1 MRNKRC
7 RFLSITF
14 SVFIVFSILLTS
26 QVRANEEIEKI
37 GNLQTEPNVVYE
49 NWSKLLEGEK
59 ENFLEPIQF
68 SVPYERETKLNS
80 KSINLFFANLKASY
94 ADKYVIN
101 NLKVKDQKNTM
112 ECWAFSTTSIIESNI
127 QKNTNQKS
135 PELSPRHIDYAS
147 TKTFLDGTNTNT
159 YDRELKSGGNSM
171 IAMGYCTS
179 GKGPVL
185 ESDMPFKD
193 EEEKVTL
200 SEIQNKNVITKI
212 DEYLIFP
219 TVLKEYESNGNV
231 LYTNGEISSNKV
243 YYNEDD
249 IKAIREKIKDH
260 IIQNGAITA
269 YTYAGQVDAI
279 KYFNIDKV
287 RNGEAEYSYYCNDT
301 NAIPDHAVTIV
312 GWDDNYSRENFA
324 SDYMPKNNGAYIVLN
339 SYGEDKYN
347 QGYYYI
353 SYDDFLIEYSLCGI
367 VKTSDVEYD
376 NIYQHDYL
384 GYSYMYNSTM
394 SDLFIANVFDKKTSN
409 LKENIT
415 EISFVTNKTTNIKL
429 YINSKDDDIAKSEL
443 VEDLGAVS
451 AGYHTYKLKTPIEIT
466 GNKFAIGLKYSSDG
480 VTIPME
486 LNYKSNGK
494 GSNYWNTAKS
504 NFGESF
510 LSLDGNNWYDI
521 NLLFKDTNFCIKAFT
536 EYEEENKEIKATNVS
551 INSNQKIE
559 MNVNDEL
566 VLTAVV
572 TPENTTNKE
581 ITWES
586 SDSKIITVNNGKI
599 KAISSGKATITATNM
614 ASGKSDSIEIIVNEE
629 KSDIK
634 LTKITINS
642 ITNNTIK
649 VGDKLSL
656 SVTLAPVNATNKKVN
671 WKTSEEKIAKVSEN
685 GVVEAVGE
693 GTVTIIAYNDEEI
706 MDAILINVVSNGNNK
721 PSATSTPTPSPNATP
736 TPTNNPNSNNDIQ
749 IKIEDEIKVEKN
761 EDNTLSSRNLP
772 KAGAK
777 IGIVIFIIVVI
788 GNLVFVIKKNIN
800 MRDIK

>member
-49 NWSKLLEGEK
+49 NWSKLLEEEK

-394 SDLFIANVFDKKTSN
+394 SDLFIANVFDKKASN

-536 EYEEENKEIKATNVS
+536 EYEEENKEIKA
-551 INSNQKIE
+551 
-559 MNVNDEL
+559 
-566 VLTAVV
+566 
-572 TPENTTNKE
+572 
-581 ITWES
+581 
-586 SDSKIITVNNGKI
+586 
-599 KAISSGKATITATNM
+599 ISSGKATITATNM

-706 MDAILINVVSNGNNK
+706 MDAILINVVSNGNNNS
-721 PSATSTPTPSPNATP
+721 SATPTPTPSPNTTP

>member
-37 GNLQTEPNVVYE
+37 DNLQTEPNVVYE
-49 NWSKLLEGEK
+49 NWSKLLEEEK

-353 SYDDFLIEYSLCGI
+353 SYEDFLIEYSLCGI

-394 SDLFIANVFDKKTSN
+394 SDLFIANVFDKKASN

-586 SDSKIITVNNGKI
+586 SDIKIITVNNGTI
-599 KAISSGKATITATNM
+599 KALSSGKATITATNM

-721 PSATSTPTPSPNATP
+721 PSATQTPTPSPNATP

>member
-1 MRNKRC
+1 
-7 RFLSITF
+7 
-14 SVFIVFSILLTS
+14 
-26 QVRANEEIEKI
+26 
-37 GNLQTEPNVVYE
+37 
-49 NWSKLLEGEK
+49 
-59 ENFLEPIQF
+59 
-68 SVPYERETKLNS
+68 
-80 KSINLFFANLKASY
+80 
-94 ADKYVIN
+94 
-101 NLKVKDQKNTM
+101 
-112 ECWAFSTTSIIESNI
+112 
-127 QKNTNQKS
+127 
-135 PELSPRHIDYAS
+135 
-147 TKTFLDGTNTNT
+147 
-159 YDRELKSGGNSM
+159 
-171 IAMGYCTS
+171 
-179 GKGPVL
+179 
-185 ESDMPFKD
+185 
-193 EEEKVTL
+193 
-200 SEIQNKNVITKI
+200 
-212 DEYLIFP
+212 
-219 TVLKEYESNGNV
+219 
-231 LYTNGEISSNKV
+231 
-243 YYNEDD
+243 
-249 IKAIREKIKDH
+249 
-260 IIQNGAITA
+260 
-269 YTYAGQVDAI
+269 
-279 KYFNIDKV
+279 
-287 RNGEAEYSYYCNDT
+287 
-301 NAIPDHAVTIV
+301 
-312 GWDDNYSRENFA
+312 
-324 SDYMPKNNGAYIVLN
+324 MPKNNGAYIVLN

-394 SDLFIANVFDKKTSN
+394 SDLFIANVFDKKASN

-721 PSATSTPTPSPNATP
+721 PSATPTPTPSPNATP